1 MKATLLDSKPMNSQ
15 HHTAVFSCLTLA
27 LLTTGCDNSD
37 SSQTQVEP
45 VTRLVSLEEIPNG
58 ILTISETSEGR
69 DGKND
74 LHRSLALLQNTITG
88 ESNSAKPAYYVGDL
102 YGDGEEYWEMIAIQ
116 EESPEMDQTYADPT
130 TSDEYK
136 KIMEQDRLDRPH
148 DFDGIYS
155 WAGPEVE
162 GYDEVL
168 KTLPK
173 EDPTY
178 KTPEQREDERK
189 LVEIDVT
196 EQYLDYHRHN
206 NRTQTGPQGKRT
218 KRPEQP
224 EEERIPNIQE
234 YIRAKRNGTI

>member
-1 MKATLLDSKPMNSQ
+1 MSATLLDTELMNTQ
-15 HHTAVFSCLTLA
+15 HSIIICGLA
-27 LLTTGCDNSD
+27 LALFSVGCDKGSTA
-37 SSQTQVEP
+37 QTQVEP
-45 VTRLVSLEEIPNG
+45 TIRMVNLEEIPNG
-58 ILTISETSEGR
+58 ILITSEIKQGQST
-69 DGKND
+69 KED
-74 LHRSLALLQNTITG
+74 LNHSLSLLQKTAPG
-88 ESNSAKPAYYVGDL
+88 KPIHRHPEYYVGDL
-102 YGDGEEYWEMIAIQ
+102 YGDGEEYWEMMTTQ
-116 EESPEMDQTYADPT
+116 EESPEMDQIYADPT

-136 KIMEQDRLDRPH
+136 KIIEQDRLDRPH

-178 KTPEQREDERK
+178 KTAEQRENERK

-206 NRTQTGPQGKRT
+206 KRTQTGPQGKRM

-224 EEERIPNIQE
+224 EEQRIPNIQE